1 MHPAFS
7 VIFLT
12 TLLGVGQGMFTALV
26 FVQLLIAAGILP
38 TQLAPEFFAYG
49 TGVVLVFVGLA
60 LFASFFHLGHPER
73 AFRTITQW
81 KTSWLSREVIAL
93 PAFGAGA
100 FLYGAIHLLGWDF
113 IIFETKGMAVP
124 FSLLVGLVGIGLSI
138 TLWICT
144 GMIYACIKFLQEWAT
159 PLTVVNFIFMGMAS
173 GYTAA
178 TVYAAFVQ
186 PDMVTFFAW
195 SAILFTLLAAITR
208 VSALIRNARIKPKST
223 PISAIG
229 IRHKNIRQKSQGA
242 MGGSYNTREYFHGK
256 SEVFVSMVKWIFLT
270 LTFVVPVIFLVL
282 GMAQTAMV
290 ALIIA
295 AVVQYVGLLAERWYF
310 FADSNHPQ
318 NIYYQG
324 V

>member
-100 FLYGAIHLLGWDF
+100 FLYGAIHFLGWDF

-186 PDMVTFFAW
+186 PEMVTFFAW

>member
-100 FLYGAIHLLGWDF
+100 FLYGAIHFLGWDF

>member
-12 TLLGVGQGMFTALV
+12 TLLGVGQGMFIALV
-26 FVQLLIAAGILP
+26 FVQLLTTAGILHTELP
-38 TQLAPEFFAYG
+38 PEFFAYG
-49 TGVVLVFVGLA
+49 TGVVLVFVAMA

-73 AFRTITQW
+73 AMRTITQW

-100 FLYGAIHLLGWDF
+100 LLYAAIHYFGWDF
-113 IIFETKGMAVP
+113 TIFKTEDRVIP
-124 FSLLVGLVGIGLSI
+124 FSLLIGLIGIALSI

-159 PLTVVNFIFMGMAS
+159 PLTVVNFILLGMAS
-173 GYTAA
+173 GYTAT
-178 TVYAAFVQ
+178 TVYAAFMKPELVQ
-186 PDMVTFFAW
+186 FFAW
-195 SAILFTLLAAITR
+195 SAIFFTVVAAITR
-208 VSALIRNARIKPKST
+208 VSALIRNSRIKPKST
-223 PISAIG
+223 PTSAIG

-242 MGGSYNTREYFHGK
+242 MGGSYNTREYFHGQ
-256 SEVFVSMVKWIFLT
+256 SDGFISMMKWGFLM
-270 LTFVVPVIFLVL
+270 LVFVVPVVFLIQGL
-282 GMAQTAMV
+282 SQTAMV

-295 AVVQYVGLLAERWYF
+295 AVVQYIGLVAERWYF

-324 V
+324 T

>member
-12 TLLGVGQGMFTALV
+12 TLLGVGQGMFIALV
-26 FVQLLIAAGILP
+26 FVQLLTTAGIVQTEL
-38 TQLAPEFFAYG
+38 TPEFFAYG

-73 AFRTITQW
+73 AMRTVTQW

-93 PAFGAGA
+93 PAFGVGA
-100 FLYGAIHLLGWDF
+100 LLYGVIHFFSWDF
-113 IIFETKGMAVP
+113 ILLETEDMLVQ
-124 FSLLVGLVGIGLSI
+124 FSLVIGLLGIGLSI

-159 PLTVVNFIFMGMAS
+159 PLTVVNFIMLGMAS

-178 TVYAAFVQ
+178 TVYASFVK
-186 PDMVTFFAW
+186 PEMVQFFAW
-195 SAILFTLLAAITR
+195 SAILFTVLAAITR
-208 VSALIRNARIKPKST
+208 ISALIRNLRIKPKST
-223 PISAIG
+223 PTTAIG
-229 IRHKNIRQKSQGA
+229 IRHKKIVQKSQGA

-256 SEVFVSMVKWIFLT
+256 SDGFISLIKWGFLV
-270 LTFVVPVIFLVL
+270 LTFVVPVIFLIL
-282 GMAQTAMV
+282 GMAETAMI

-295 AVVQYVGLLAERWYF
+295 AAVQYVGLLAERWYF